1 MINNRLEP
9 HGNSIKWKI
18 FIIYHSRVSCGCWLL
33 IVHHKTLNFIS
44 RFTSRAQNG
53 LKDGNK
59 QIKQQIN
66 REILFHYNLISSHI
80 HKFLGQLKSPELM
93 LMHSRRGRKAEN
105 SNLFYCAPSIKIR
118 LRLQLVWV
126 QNVKHNVCC
135 SQELVHSGIIV
146 SFGCVGGWKYFKIVL
161 KKITSE

>member
-1 MINNRLEP
+1 M
-9 HGNSIKWKI
+9 
-18 FIIYHSRVSCGCWLL
+18 SCGCWLL

-44 RFTSRAQNG
+44 RFMSRAQNG

-105 SNLFYCAPSIKIR
+105 SNLFYCAPSIKIC
-118 LRLQLVWV
+118 LRLLSLFKEK
-126 QNVKHNVCC
+126 NAKHKVCC
-135 SQELVHSGIIV
+135 SRKLVHLGD
-146 SFGCVGGWKYFKIVL
+146 GGQLRGGVGGKKYLKKYFVL
-161 KKITSE
+161 FFLNKFQLIKF